1 MCPYEGGMGVPFTGM
16 ATTVH
21 EPPRMDSS
29 GAANTPSSGAGGWSA
44 PPVPGNLRSVE
55 DTSPAS
61 RTGIWVGLAAIT
73 MTFAAFTS
81 AMIVRQGSST
91 DWQHFTLPS
100 MLYVSTTV
108 LLVSSAVLEIARK
121 RIAAFMAGSPG
132 SHAAASTWL
141 WLTMGLGLLFVGCQ
155 YLAWLSLRAE
165 GMYMATNPSSSF
177 FYLFTG
183 LHAVH
188 VFGGLAGLA
197 LVIWRFSKPRA
208 SLRLSTLSTVAY
220 YWHFMNVLWIYLLLL
235 LWMRV

>member
-1 MCPYEGGMGVPFTGM
+1 M

-21 EPPRMDSS
+21 QPPPIESS
-29 GAANTPSSGAGGWSA
+29 RGSNPPSSGVGGWSA
-44 PPVPGNLRSVE
+44 LPPGIGNLRSVE
-55 DTSPAS
+55 DSSPAS
-61 RTGIWVGLAAIT
+61 RTGVWVGLAAIT

-100 MLYVSTTV
+100 MLYVSTAV

-121 RIAAFMAGSPG
+121 RVAAFMAGAHV
-132 SHAAASTWL
+132 SHAGASTWL
-141 WLTMGLGLLFVGCQ
+141 WLTMVLGVLFVGCQ
-155 YLAWLSLRAE
+155 YLAWLSLRAQ
-165 GMYMATNPSSSF
+165 GMYLATNPSSSF
-177 FYLFTG
+177 FYLFTA

-188 VFGGLAGLA
+188 VIGGLAGLA
-197 LVIWRFSKPRA
+197 LVIWRFSKPLGN
-208 SLRLSTLSTVAY
+208 LRLSTLSTVAY